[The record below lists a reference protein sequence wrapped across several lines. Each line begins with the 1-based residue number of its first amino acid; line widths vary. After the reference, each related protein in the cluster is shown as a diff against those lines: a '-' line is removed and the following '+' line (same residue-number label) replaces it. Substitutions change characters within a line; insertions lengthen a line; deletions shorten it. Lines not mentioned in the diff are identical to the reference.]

1 MSDVVMISVLAA
13 AAACD
18 LKTGRIPNLLILFG
32 ALTLLFLRIGGGGPP
47 GAVSMA
53 EGAVLPAVLCAPL
66 FVFSMLGAGDI
77 KLLMLAG
84 LCRGFPRI
92 LSVLVCS
99 CAAGAVIALTR
110 IFIYRMGAARK
121 MYFLHYIQKVIRLG
135 KPVPYIS
142 EAEKKSRA
150 QWLFPFSTAILAG
163 FIMDILISEVR

>member
-1 MSDVVMISVLAA
+1 
-13 AAACD
+13 
-18 LKTGRIPNLLILFG
+18 
-32 ALTLLFLRIGGGGPP
+32 
-47 GAVSMA
+47 
-53 EGAVLPAVLCAPL
+53 
-66 FVFSMLGAGDI
+66 MLGAGDI